1 MSVDASQSKIVN
13 GLQRSI
19 AAIHDPDT
27 RISVLVRYNSSQRV
41 MRYAEYL
48 PGVHF
53 GRRYRLSPY
62 SQVEATPSA
71 ITKMAASPDVV
82 RIYQDVPVR
91 VFLDYSVPHIHV
103 PRVWQCGING
113 LGVKIAIVDTG
124 IDQAHPDFDGRILN
138 TYDNT
143 GQTVQDGLGHGTHC
157 ASIAAGSGVA
167 SQGLYQ
173 GVAPGASLL
182 IAKVL
187 RNDGSGMM
195 SDVMDGVE
203 WAVDQGAQVISLSLG
218 ESGSSDGNDP
228 LSDLCEAA
236 IKRGVVVCVAAGNE
250 GPMGYSIGSPAAA
263 PHVITVGAASDLD
276 RIAEFSSR
284 GPTAD
289 GRVKPDVV
297 LPGVD
302 IVAARAQG
310 TSMGTVIDDY
320 YTSASGTS
328 MATPHAAGVCAL
340 ILQLNPLLPPEGVR
354 VRLMST
360 AVNLGFGAIA
370 QGAGQVDAWEAT
382 KDDIANPPPAPE
394 PDPNPTPSPKPPPS
408 QNPLLGCLPGLAR
421 LIVRWPKGW

>member
-1 MSVDASQSKIVN
+1 MDATQNKIVN

-19 AAIHDPDT
+19 AAVQNPDT
-27 RISVLVRYNSSQRV
+27 QISVLVRYSSTQRV

-62 SQVEATPSA
+62 SQLDATPAA
-71 ITKMAASPDVV
+71 IRKMAASPDIL
-82 RIYQDVPVR
+82 RIYQDMPVR
-91 VFLDYSVPHIHV
+91 IFLNYSVPHIHA
-103 PRVWQCGING
+103 PRVWQCSISGQ
-113 LGVKIAIVDTG
+113 GVKIAIVDTG
-124 IDQAHPDFDGRILN
+124 IDQAHPDFQGRILN

-143 GQTVQDGLGHGTHC
+143 GESVQDGCGHGTHC
-157 ASIAAGSGVA
+157 ASIAAGSGAA
-167 SQGLYQ
+167 SQGAYR
-173 GVAPGASLL
+173 GVAPGASLF

-203 WAVDQGAQVISLSLG
+203 WAVDQGSQIISLSLG
-218 ESGSSDGNDP
+218 EAGSSDGNDP
-228 LSDLCEAA
+228 LSELCEAA
-236 IKRGVVVCVAAGNE
+236 IQRGVVICVAAGNE

-289 GRVKPDVV
+289 GRVKPDLV

-302 IVAARAQG
+302 IIAARAHG
-310 TSMGTVIDDY
+310 TSMGTPVDDY

-328 MATPHAAGVCAL
+328 MATPHAAGMCAL
-340 ILQLNPLLPPEGVR
+340 LLQIKPQLTPEQIR
-354 VRLMST
+354 SRLMST
-360 AVNLGFGAIA
+360 ATNLGFGPNA
-370 QGAGQVDAWEAT
+370 QGAGLADAWESI
-382 KDDIANPPPAPE
+382 KDYIANPPPAPDPE
-394 PDPNPTPSPKPPPS
+394 PAPQPTPEPPLG
-408 QNPLLGCLPGLAR
+408 QIPLLGCLPGLAKM
-421 LIVRWPKGW
+421 LLKWPRR